1 MNKLENENCWA
12 KVPVFPRKSSNDKN
26 VNKLGVNSDK
36 KRDKTGTS
44 ICSFDLS
51 LSDAIPPEAEASE
64 RKKMFFAP
72 IAGIHYREAKLTC
85 GKEWFV
91 YFYVMNPS
99 SGKLKR
105 IRIKLNREKN
115 IKQRKKDAQRLIQG
129 INQRLSLGWNPLV
142 KAIAP
147 KASEKLNSALN
158 SFLKV
163 KEKEME
169 STSTH
174 CYVSYINI
182 FKKYL
187 KEAGFSNDAFVTN
200 FTHQHAVAF
209 LDIIEERYSP
219 KTFNNYLAFFKGLFI
234 WMKEKGYVDDNPFEG
249 INKKPRKLLKKNRR
263 LLTDEELKKLMEFLA
278 ENNREYYIMVLLCY
292 GCFIRPKEIALLK
305 CKDINLEK
313 QVVYVSADIAKNDN
327 ESYRTIPNE
336 ILPVLKLADLSN
348 PNLYLFGAHKNWD
361 FTPGK
366 QPATSKKMA
375 KYWELVVRPALG
387 FGLDLKFYSL
397 KDTGITNMLQNG
409 VPINLVQKQADHSS
423 VAMTAIYVGKKAD
436 ANNEI
441 KNAELF
447 RHSDK

>member
-1 MNKLENENCWA
+1 MSNLQNKKRQA

-91 YFYVMNPS
+91 YFYVTNPS

>member
-1 MNKLENENCWA
+1 MNKLENENCRA
-12 KVPVFPRKSSNDKN
+12 KVPVFPQKSSNSHNNDKLDEN
-26 VNKLGVNSDK
+26 CNQ

-44 ICSFDLS
+44 IYKYDLS
-51 LSDAIPPEAEASE
+51 LSDTLPPETDVSE

-85 GKEWFV
+85 SKEWFIF
-91 YFYVMNPS
+91 FYVMDPYS
-99 SGKLKR
+99 RKLKR
-105 IRIKLNREKN
+105 IRIKVNREKN
-115 IKQRKKDAQRLIQG
+115 IRQRKKDAERMIRG
-129 INQRLSLGWNPLV
+129 INQRLSLGWNPLSES
-142 KAIAP
+142 IAP
-147 KASEKLNSALN
+147 KASENLLETLDL
-158 SFLKV
+158 FLKV
-163 KEKEME
+163 KCKEME
-169 STSTH
+169 STSAH

-182 FKKYL
+182 FKKHL
-187 KEAGFSNDAFVTN
+187 QESGFGKDAFVTSFN
-200 FTHQHAVAF
+200 HQHAVDF
-209 LDIIEERYSP
+209 LNKIEEQHSP

-234 WMKEKGYVDDNPFEG
+234 WMKEKGYVDDNPFDG
-249 INKKPRKLLKKNRR
+249 INKKPKKLMKKNRR

-336 ILPVLKLADLSN
+336 ILPALKLADLSN
-348 PNLYLFGAHKNWD
+348 PDLYLFGSHKNWD

-387 FGLDLKFYSL
+387 FGMDLKFYSL

-447 RHSDK
+447 RNID

>member
-1 MNKLENENCWA
+1 MRSLQNKKRQA
-12 KVPVFPRKSSNDKN
+12 KVPVFPRKSPNNKN
-26 VNKLGVNSDK
+26 INKLDENSDK

-44 ICSFDLS
+44 IYSFDLS

-115 IKQRKKDAQRLIQG
+115 IKQRKKDAERLIQG

-147 KASEKLNSALN
+147 KASEKLNGALN

-174 CYVSYINI
+174 CYVSYVNI

-187 KEAGFSNDAFVTN
+187 KEAGFSNDAFVTS

-209 LDIIEERYSP
+209 LDIIEERSSP

-234 WMKEKGYVDDNPFEG
+234 WMKEKGYVDENPFDG
-249 INKKPRKLLKKNRR
+249 INKKPRKLIKKNRR
-263 LLTDEELKKLMEFLA
+263 LLTDDELKKLMEFLS
-278 ENNREYYIMVLLCY
+278 ENNKEYYIMSLLCY

-305 CKDINLEK
+305 CKDINIEK

-327 ESYRTIPNE
+327 DSFRTIPNE
-336 ILPVLKLADLSN
+336 ILPIIKLADLSN
-348 PNLYLFGAHKNWD
+348 PELYLFGAHKNWD

-375 KYWELVVRPALG
+375 KYWELVIRPALG
-387 FGLDLKFYSL
+387 FGMDLKFYSL
-397 KDTGITNMLQNG
+397 KDTGITNMLSNG

-423 VAMTAIYVGKKAD
+423 VAMTAVYVGKKAD